1 MCWTKR
7 FKYIG
12 CIVFVLTCFAANSSA
27 SETVVAIINNEPT
40 EENFDGTSLA

>member
-12 CIVFVLTCFAANSSA
+12 CIAFVLTCFAANSSA
-27 SETVVAIINNEPT
+27 SETVVAIVYNEPA